1 MSSNNDNA
9 MARFLFAILQQKCLK
24 DIDWN
29 KVAHNPILAQEITNG
44 HAARMR
50 YSRFRAAMLGLEPQR
65 RNRANPSSKSR
76 VSKKKNDDAV
86 RPKKEE
92 DEEEK
97 RSGSGI
103 GSIKREN
110 TAHADTK
117 PVKTERRSIANP
129 SAAPRQPPA
138 PMATPGMMK
147 TEPGLAI
154 IPFNQNV
161 QQSSALQ
168 TTSPRVKQERTQ
180 TATTNTTAAIPE
192 PSPFGV
198 VSTTPTTSSASS
210 TPYIDGH
217 HRMQMRLMTP
227 CSDSD
232 GVGMQGFLPHS
243 PGPSASD
250 LLHTQH
256 QHQPHQHTVG
266 AGSPPLSTAAPSPYD
281 FSQCLDVAG
290 SPSPWHSQHSHA
302 HHHHHPAH
310 GLPHNPAYTTAGAGF
325 AIGAGVGGYALEDA
339 GYNNNNP
346 FCNEH
351 HHHHHDHDHGAHHHI
366 IADPLGL
373 HSGTGGTSLFREREL
388 ELQMDRMA
396 NNTLGGG
403 PMAKHEWEEGFD
415 GI

>member
-1 MSSNNDNA
+1 MSNNDNA

-76 VSKKKNDDAV
+76 VSKKKKDDAV
-86 RPKKEE
+86 KPKKEE
-92 DEEEK
+92 DDEK
-97 RSGSGI
+97 SSGSGI
-103 GSIKREN
+103 GNIKSEKI
-110 TAHADTK
+110 ADADNK
-117 PVKTERRSIANP
+117 PVKTERRSITIP
-129 SAAPRQPPA
+129 SSAPPQPPA
-138 PMATPGMMK
+138 PMATTAMMK
-147 TEPGLAI
+147 TEPGIAK
-154 IPFNQNV
+154 PFNQHV
-161 QQSSALQ
+161 QQPSILPAA
-168 TTSPRVKQERTQ
+168 SPTVKQERPP
-180 TATTNTTAAIPE
+180 TATGSTTAAMPE
-192 PSPFGV
+192 TSPFGI

-217 HRMQMRLMTP
+217 HRMQMRLLTP

-250 LLHTQH
+250 LLHSQLQH
-256 QHQPHQHTVG
+256 QHHHHTVG

-281 FSQCLDVAG
+281 FSQCLDVTG
-290 SPSPWHSQHSHA
+290 SPSPWHSQHQHA
-302 HHHHHPAH
+302 HHHQHPAH
-310 GLPHNPAYTTAGAGF
+310 GLPHGSGYTVGF
-325 AIGAGVGGYALEDA
+325 GTGAGVGGYALDT
-339 GYNNNNP
+339 GYNP

-351 HHHHHDHDHGAHHHI
+351 HHHNGHDDGHHT
-366 IADPLGL
+366 ADPLGL
-373 HSGTGGTSLFREREL
+373 HAGTGATSLFREREL
-388 ELQMDRMA
+388 ELQMDRMT
-396 NNTLGGG
+396 NNTLGGSQI
-403 PMAKHEWEEGFD
+403 AKHEWEEGFE